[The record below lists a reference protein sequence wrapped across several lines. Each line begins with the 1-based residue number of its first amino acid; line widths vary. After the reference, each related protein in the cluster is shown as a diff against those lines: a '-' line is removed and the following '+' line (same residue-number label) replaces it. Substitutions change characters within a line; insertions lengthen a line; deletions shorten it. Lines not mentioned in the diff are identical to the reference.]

1 MIVYQCNAKWSM
13 ARIHKR
19 WVKMRVSD
27 ESRRRHDRVATYR
40 RIWFWHEDRW
50 NQRHGIKND
59 QWQEWQI

>member
-13 ARIHKR
+13 PRNHRR

-27 ESRRRHDRVATYR
+27 KSKRRHDRVETYR